1 MPDLQTFINRMVYWC
16 RDADLGYS
24 QSDRDNFRNG
34 GNCDCSSLVIRC
46 LKEAGFDTGSAINT
60 VNLSAQLMA
69 RGWVR
74 LSPTVAKQPGDI
86 LLNDVHHVAAM
97 ISYTQLAQASISEN
111 GTAYGRGGDQTGRET
126 NISNYYN
133 YPWNAVLR
141 WNGES
146 MANVPTAQENAQA
159 TASYTYAGGDT
170 IYNYA
175 KYASENSG
183 VCKGYLTPRFLGARD
198 TNMRYL
204 WLPGRP
210 TIPLYERKEMD
221 EVAGDLK
228 NIYGPAIPTVLFNTE
243 KQLDYFISIINDE
256 NAEKRQLL
264 KP

>member
-24 QSDRDNFRNG
+24 QSDRDDFRNG

-46 LKEAGFDTGSAINT
+46 LKEAGFDTGSAT
-60 VNLSAQLMA
+60 YTGNLSAQLTA

-74 LSPTVAKQPGDI
+74 LSPYVSKQPGDI

-133 YPWNAVLR
+133 YPWNCVLR
-141 WNGES
+141 WNGET

-159 TASYTYAGGDT
+159 TASYSYGGGDT
-170 IYNYA
+170 FYNYA
-175 KYASENSG
+175 KYASDNSG
-183 VCKGYLTPRFLGARD
+183 IVKNYLLPRFIGAKD
-198 TNMRYL
+198 TAARYL

-210 TIPLYERKEMD
+210 VIPLYEMSEMS
-221 EVAGDLK
+221 EIAADLK
-228 NIYGPAIPTVLFNTE
+228 NIYGQVVPTVLFTTE
-243 KQLDYFISIINDE
+243 KQMMYAISIINND
-256 NAEKRQLL
+256 AQEKRQSL